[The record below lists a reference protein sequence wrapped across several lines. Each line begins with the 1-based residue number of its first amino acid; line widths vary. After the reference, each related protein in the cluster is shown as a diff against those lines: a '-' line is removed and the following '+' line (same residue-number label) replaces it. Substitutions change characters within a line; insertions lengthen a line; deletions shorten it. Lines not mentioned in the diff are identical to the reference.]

1 VVTHHPETPWRPRLH
16 FTPPK
21 GWLNDPNGLVTLG
34 GEHHLFYQHHPDAD
48 VWGPMHWGHA
58 VSADLVRWEHLPIAL
73 WPDVHG
79 WIYSGSAVVDADGT
93 AGFGAGALVAVFTH
107 ADAEGQSQSLAWSG
121 DRGRTW
127 EAFDGN
133 PVLEAP
139 EGEADFRDP
148 RVLRWEGGGAG
159 HWVMVLA
166 AGRRVLLYTS
176 TDLHGWE
183 PASELSPTLP
193 GGEEV
198 TWETPDLFPLR
209 IEGTG
214 EERWVLTVAAMS
226 GAPAGGGGTCY
237 LVGSFDG
244 RTFAPESTEP
254 VWADHGP
261 DFYAPQSWGGDVGGE
276 RVWVG
281 WMGDWSYAQ
290 EVPSSGWRG
299 VMSLPRRLGLVETAE
314 GARLTQRPVAAVD
327 DLLVPLVTFGPG
339 TVVGTRI
346 GADRAAALGVL
357 HLECFDLVVDL
368 EVGPRSQGCLEIRAA
383 THADEHVSVTY
394 DTEHRTLS
402 LDRSRAGPAPFH
414 RTHGGRAVVG
424 LEPED
429 GIVRLRV
436 VGDTCTTEVFGND
449 GRAAMSALTYPSR
462 PGCGI
467 HLAASRGP
475 LKYRSVELRGRPVH
489 RVL

>member
-1 VVTHHPETPWRPRLH
+1 
-16 FTPPK
+16 
-21 GWLNDPNGLVTLG
+21 
-34 GEHHLFYQHHPDAD
+34 
-48 VWGPMHWGHA
+48 
-58 VSADLVRWEHLPIAL
+58 
-73 WPDVHG
+73 
-79 WIYSGSAVVDADGT
+79 
-93 AGFGAGALVAVFTH
+93 
-107 ADAEGQSQSLAWSG
+107 
-121 DRGRTW
+121 
-127 EAFDGN
+127 
-133 PVLEAP
+133 
-139 EGEADFRDP
+139 
-148 RVLRWEGGGAG
+148 
-159 HWVMVLA
+159 
-166 AGRRVLLYTS
+166 
-176 TDLHGWE
+176 
-183 PASELSPTLP
+183 
-193 GGEEV
+193 
-198 TWETPDLFPLR
+198 
-209 IEGTG
+209 
-214 EERWVLTVAAMS
+214 
-226 GAPAGGGGTCY
+226 
-237 LVGSFDG
+237 
-244 RTFAPESTEP
+244 
-254 VWADHGP
+254 
-261 DFYAPQSWGGDVGGE
+261 
-276 RVWVG
+276 
-281 WMGDWSYAQ
+281 MGDWSYAQ